1 MTTYQLSE
9 LREAIAVCAPCV
21 GRSSGKDVLRNFALR
36 RGSLQAFDGEIH
48 AVFARFTPGA
58 DLPAPILLPADRF
71 QAIVRELTCETV
83 EISVDENNVVI
94 EGNGQ
99 RFRLPTSNPDEF
111 PYLDLNTN
119 ANEDPA
125 IRMDVELF
133 RSAVRRTVHCTDQE
147 STRYQLAGVHFVR
160 SPRGVLRLEA
170 TDGRQCTRVVLPA
183 SCTTSAFTQ
192 ALLPVKPLKM
202 AERML
207 KGSDEVWIKIDRN
220 SAKII
225 QHSAVIAFSL
235 VEGRFP
241 NTDLVLDQCT
251 DPAFTVDINAGVL
264 LKAVRQAAICSTEDS
279 KGVDFAFG
287 NRELVLS
294 ARTADVGQSR
304 IRIPIDID
312 DQMTVSLDPQYVS
325 DFLGAIDP
333 ETLITICISSPEK
346 PVKLRDELQ
355 SHVVMPMTRT

>member
-1 MTTYQLSE
+1 MTTYKLSE
-9 LREAIAVCAPCV
+9 LRDAIAVCAPCV
-21 GRSSGKDVLRNFALR
+21 GKSSSKDVLRNFALR
-36 RGSLQAFDGEIH
+36 RGSMQAFDGEIH
-48 AVFARFTPGA
+48 AVFGRFTSGS

-83 EISVDENNVVI
+83 DISVEDNNLVI
-94 EGNGQ
+94 AGNDQ
-99 RFRLPTSNPDEF
+99 RFRLPTSNPDAF
-111 PYLDLNTN
+111 PFLDLNTG
-119 ANEDPA
+119 ANQDPA

-147 STRYQLAGVHFVR
+147 STRYQLAGVHFLR
-160 SPRGVLRLEA
+160 SPRGSLLVEA

-192 ALLPVKPLKM
+192 ALLPVRPLKM

-220 SAKII
+220 AAKII

-235 VEGRFP
+235 IEGRLP
-241 NTDLVLDQCT
+241 NIDLVLEQCI
-251 DPAFTVDINAGVL
+251 DPVCTVELTAGVL
-264 LKAVRQAAICSTEDS
+264 LQAVRQAAICSTEES
-279 KGVDFAFG
+279 KGVDFTFA

-304 IRIPIDID
+304 IRIPIESEDA
-312 DQMTVSLDPQYVS
+312 MTVCLDPRYVS
-325 DFLGAIDP
+325 DFLGGVDP
-333 ETLITICISSPEK
+333 QSVITMSLSSPDK

-355 SHVVMPMTRT
+355 THVIMPMTRN